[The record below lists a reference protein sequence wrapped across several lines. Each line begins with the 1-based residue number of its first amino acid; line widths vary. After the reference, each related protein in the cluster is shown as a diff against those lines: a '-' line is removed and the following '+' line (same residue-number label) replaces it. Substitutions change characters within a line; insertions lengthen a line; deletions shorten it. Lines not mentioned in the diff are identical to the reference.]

1 MKKVDMNI
9 LQTDL
14 TLRESQTNKAKKNG
28 SADNI
33 LANSL
38 AGDNEFGIGE
48 QLELSKTPQ
57 DDKTKKVKVKNSDG
71 TESVIEYNAEG
82 KKVKETITGLE
93 YKGKQA
99 TKVRTFDA
107 EGRNINT
114 KYYTGKTLIVDITA
128 EDHDDGSY
136 ITKQINY
143 EYDSPVYSLVEYDKN
158 NKMIKQTT
166 FLTEGFE
173 PSDYYTVDS
182 GELSKMSDNVTMY
195 LCHRDVYENGQ
206 LVRSYDR
213 DPETYEIVKETLYE
227 YDVECPDDIKE
238 ELSGMDINISTIERM
253 ITVQEENSESISMS
267 AGDYK
272 IEWMTEWNEEG
283 TQVIA
288 TLKIYDKDG
297 ELITGGTRLLD
308 KNGNIIKS
316 SDK

>member
-1 MKKVDMNI
+1 MKKVDMKI

-14 TLRESQTNKAKKNG
+14 TLKESQANKAKNSS
-28 SADNI
+28 SAGNV

-38 AGDNEFGIGE
+38 AGDNEFVIGE

-57 DDKTKKVKVKNSDG
+57 DEKTKKVKVKNPDG

-82 KKVKETITGLE
+82 KKVKETITGLK

-107 EGRNINT
+107 EERNINT
-114 KYYTGKTLIVDITA
+114 KYYTGKTLVVDITS
-128 EDHDDGSY
+128 EDNDDGSY

-143 EYDSPVYSLVEYDKN
+143 VKDGPVYSLVEFDKD
-158 NKMIKQTT
+158 NKMIKQMT
-166 FLTEGFE
+166 FLTDSFE

-182 GELSKMSDNVTMY
+182 GEISRTSDNVDIY
-195 LCHRDVYENGQ
+195 LCHRDVYENGE

-213 DPETYEIVKETLYE
+213 DPETYEIVKETVYK
-227 YDVECPDDIKE
+227 YNVECPDDIRN
-238 ELSGMDINISTIERM
+238 ELSRMGINIGIIESM
-253 ITVQEENSESISMS
+253 TTVSDESGKKISMS
-267 AGDYK
+267 ANGYK

-283 TQVIA
+283 TQVVA
-288 TLKIYDKDG
+288 SLKIYDKDG
-297 ELITGGTRLLD
+297 KTVVDETNLLD
-308 KNGNIIKS
+308 KNGNIIEP